1 MTIARFARAA
11 EGPIG
16 GALWFFWF
24 VKSVCYVVL
33 LYFHGKMFRV
43 GAKRESEATL
53 RRISLAGV
61 LFVLGACAHA
71 PIQPSGTHLRAEEPA
86 PSGSVPAPIQIST
99 LLPKPKPTQR
109 PETYSVVVNGVRAQ
123 ELLFALARDAKL
135 NIDIHSGITGTV
147 TLNAIEQTLPQLLS
161 RISKQV
167 DMRWELDGPN
177 LIVMPDSPYLHT
189 YRIDY
194 LNMERTSTGTV
205 GVSSQIGTGGGTAG
219 GGGAGAAGATGGGN
233 SSSTTVRNTSDN
245 KFWATLEKN
254 IKDILHETD
263 KVLPTGATQSTLV
276 QASTGAPG
284 SAPPPPTAPN
294 VSFREAA
301 AVIVNAEAGL
311 VIVRA
316 TSRQHEKIQE
326 FLDQVLANARRQV
339 LIEATIAEV
348 QLNNQYQQG
357 IDWSALRTRG
367 LTTISGSQISSGNVT
382 TNPLFPFG
390 IGATP
395 PSSLPSASTIPNLLT
410 LAVSRGTNIAG
421 VLQLLES
428 FGTVRVLSSPK
439 ISVLNN
445 QTALLRVVD
454 NIVYF
459 TVQVTIVATAN
470 VAATTATNTSPVTVP
485 VGFVMNITPQISDND
500 TILLNVK
507 PTTTRLVKF
516 VNDPNPDLAKA
527 GVQNPVPQLRMRELE
542 SLIKVNSGQIAV
554 LGGLIED
561 SVNDIEDTIPIIN
574 SIPIIGSLFSS
585 RNRNNAKTELVVF
598 LRPVVIRDP
607 SIDGDFRSFRTMIPG
622 EDFISRPNPG
632 KAGTPEFSR

>member
-1 MTIARFARAA
+1 
-11 EGPIG
+11 
-16 GALWFFWF
+16 
-24 VKSVCYVVL
+24 
-33 LYFHGKMFRV
+33 MFQVRLES
-43 GAKRESEATL
+43 ESEAIL

-61 LFVLGACAHA
+61 LFALGACSHA
-71 PIQPSGTHLRAEEPA
+71 PIQPSDTHLRAEGPA
-86 PSGSVPAPIQIST
+86 PSGTVPAPIQIST
-99 LLPKPKPTQR
+99 ILPKPKPTQR
-109 PETYSVVVNGVRAQ
+109 PETYSVVVNGVRVQ

-135 NIDIHSGITGTV
+135 NIDVHPGITGTV
-147 TLNAIEQTLPQLLS
+147 TLNAIDQTLPQLLS

-194 LNMERTSTGTV
+194 VNMERNATGTV
-205 GVSSQIGTGGGTAG
+205 GVSSQIGTSGGTAG
-219 GGGAGAAGATGGGN
+219 GGGAGGGTGGGN
-233 SSSTTVRNTSDN
+233 TSSTTVRNTSDN

-263 KVLPTGATQSTLV
+263 KVLPTGGAQVAPQPRAVPL
-276 QASTGAPG
+276 GAPG
-284 SAPPPPTAPN
+284 TAAAPEATAPN

-301 AVIVNAEAGL
+301 SVIINAEAGL

-326 FLDQVLANARRQV
+326 FLDQVLANAKRQV

-367 LTTISGSQISSGNVT
+367 LTTISSNQISSGNVT
-382 TNPLFPFG
+382 T
-390 IGATP
+390 TP
-395 PSSLPSASTIPNLLT
+395 PITPGVTVTPPGALPSAPVFPNILT

-428 FGTVRVLSSPK
+428 FGNVRVLSSPK
-439 ISVLNN
+439 LSVLNN

-459 TVQVTIVATAN
+459 QVQSSTSQTPNAPSLLSIT
-470 VAATTATNTSPVTVP
+470 TTAVTVP
-485 VGFVMNITPQISDND
+485 VGFVMNVTPQISSDD

-507 PTTTRLVKF
+507 PSTTRLIRF
-516 VNDPNPDLAKA
+516 VNDPNPLLTIPN
-527 GVQNPVPQLRMRELE
+527 QVPQLRMREME

-561 SVNDIEDTIPIIN
+561 SVNDVEDTIPIIN

-585 RNRNNAKTELVVF
+585 RNRNNAKTELIVF
-598 LRPVVIRDP
+598 LRPIVVKDP
-607 SIDGDFRSFRTMIPG
+607 SIDGDFRAFRSMVPG
-622 EDFISRPNPG
+622 ENFISQPNPG
-632 KAGTPEFSR
+632 KAGIPEFSR

>member
-1 MTIARFARAA
+1 
-11 EGPIG
+11 
-16 GALWFFWF
+16 
-24 VKSVCYVVL
+24 
-33 LYFHGKMFRV
+33 MFQVREE
-43 GAKRESEATL
+43 RESEATL

-61 LFVLGACAHA
+61 LFALGACAHA

-86 PSGSVPAPIQIST
+86 PSGTVPAPIQIST
-99 LLPKPKPTQR
+99 ILPKPRPTPR

-135 NIDIHSGITGTV
+135 NIDVHSGITGTV

-161 RISKQV
+161 RISRQV

-194 LNMERTSTGTV
+194 VNMERTSIGTV
-205 GVSSQIGTGGGTAG
+205 GVSSQIGTAGGGTAG
-219 GGGAGAAGATGGGN
+219 GGGAGAAGGTGAN
-233 SSSTTVRNTSDN
+233 SSSTTVRNASDN

-263 KVLPTGATQSTLV
+263 KVLPTGAPQPSLV
-276 QASTGAPG
+276 QALTGTPG
-284 SAPPPPTAPN
+284 SVPPAPTAPN

-301 AVIVNAEAGL
+301 AVMVNAEAGL

-326 FLDQVLANARRQV
+326 FLDQVLANAKRQV

-357 IDWSALRTRG
+357 IDWTALRTRG
-367 LTTISGSQISSGNVT
+367 LTTISGNQISSGNVT
-382 TNPLFPFG
+382 TTPQFPPG
-390 IGATP
+390 INVTP
-395 PSSLPSASTIPNLLT
+395 PSSLPSASAIPNLLT
-410 LAVSRGTNIAG
+410 LAVLRGTNIAG

-428 FGTVRVLSSPK
+428 FGNVRVLSSPK
-439 ISVLNN
+439 LSVLNN

-459 TVQVTIVATAN
+459 NVQVSLA
-470 VAATTATNTSPVTVP
+470 AATTISGPLSAVNTTPVTVP
-485 VGFVMNITPQISDND
+485 VGFVMNVTPQISDND

-516 VNDPNPDLAKA
+516 VPDPNPALQTA
-527 GVQNPVPQLRMRELE
+527 GVQNLIPQLRMREME

-574 SIPIIGSLFSS
+574 SIPFIGSLFSS
-585 RNRNNAKTELVVF
+585 RNRNNTKTELVVF
-598 LRPVVIRDP
+598 LRPIVVKDA

-622 EDFISRPNPG
+622 EDFISQPNPG
-632 KAGTPEFSR
+632 KAGMPELR

>member
-1 MTIARFARAA
+1 
-11 EGPIG
+11 
-16 GALWFFWF
+16 
-24 VKSVCYVVL
+24 
-33 LYFHGKMFRV
+33 
-43 GAKRESEATL
+43 L

-61 LFVLGACAHA
+61 VFVLGACAHA
-71 PIQPSGTHLRAEEPA
+71 PIQQSDTHLRAEEPA
-86 PSGSVPAPIQIST
+86 PSGTVPAPVQIST
-99 LLPKPKPTQR
+99 ILPQPKPTSR
-109 PETYSVVVNGVRAQ
+109 PETYSVVVNGVKVQ

-135 NIDIHSGITGTV
+135 NIDVHPGITGTV

-161 RISKQV
+161 RISKQA

-194 LNMERTSTGTV
+194 VNMERTSTGTV
-205 GVSSQIGTGGGTAG
+205 GVSSQIGAATGGAG
-219 GGGAGAAGATGGGN
+219 GGGAGGGAGGGN
-233 SSSTTVRNTSDN
+233 NSSTTVLNTSNN

-263 KVLPTGATQSTLV
+263 KVLPTGMPQPAAA
-276 QASTGAPG
+276 QAPGAPG
-284 SAPPPPTAPN
+284 GATPAPTVAN

-301 AVIVNAEAGL
+301 AVIVNAEASV

-326 FLDQVLANARRQV
+326 FLDQVLANAKRQV

-357 IDWSALRTRG
+357 IDWSVLRTRG
-367 LTTISGSQISSGNVT
+367 ITTVSGSQISSGNFT
-382 TNPLFPFG
+382 TNPNPPPG
-390 IGATP
+390 ITEAAPG
-395 PSSLPSASTIPNLLT
+395 SLPSASAIPNLLT
-410 LAVSRGTNIAG
+410 LAASRGTNIAG

-439 ISVLNN
+439 LSVLNN

-454 NIVYF
+454 NVVYF
-459 TVQVTIVATAN
+459 NVQVTVVPGGPN
-470 VAATTATNTSPVTVP
+470 QNSTTATNTSPVTVP
-485 VGFVMNITPQISDND
+485 VGFVMNVTPQISDND

-507 PTTTRLVKF
+507 PTTTRVVRF
-516 VNDPNPDLAKA
+516 ISDPNPDLAKA
-527 GVQNPVPQLRMRELE
+527 GVQNLIPQLRMREME

-561 SVNDIEDTIPIIN
+561 SVNDVEDTIPIIN
-574 SIPIIGSLFSS
+574 TIPFIGSFFSS
-585 RNRNNAKTELVVF
+585 RNRNNTKTELVIF
-598 LRPVVIRDP
+598 MRPIVVKDP
-607 SIDGDFRSFRTMIPG
+607 SIDGDFRAFREMLPG
-622 EDFISRPNPG
+622 ENFISRPNPG
-632 KAGTPEFSR
+632 KGGLPEFSR

>member
-1 MTIARFARAA
+1 M
-11 EGPIG
+11 
-16 GALWFFWF
+16 
-24 VKSVCYVVL
+24 VL
-33 LYFHGKMFRV
+33 LYWSGKFYP
-43 GAKRESEATL
+43 GSKLERESEATL
-53 RRISLAGV
+53 RRISLACSV
-61 LFVLGACAHA
+61 LVLGACAHP
-71 PIQPSGTHLRAEEPA
+71 PIQQSDTHLRAGEPA
-86 PSGSVPAPIQIST
+86 PSGTVPAPIQIST
-99 LLPKPKPTQR
+99 ILPKPKPTQR
-109 PETYSVVVNGVRAQ
+109 PETYSVVVNGVKVQ

-135 NIDIHSGITGTV
+135 NIDVHAGITGTV

-194 LNMERTSTGTV
+194 VNMERTSTGTV
-205 GVSSQIGTGGGTAG
+205 GVSSQIGTGAGTTGAG
-219 GGGAGAAGATGGGN
+219 GGAAGGTGGGN

-263 KVLPTGATQSTLV
+263 KVLPTGGPSFQPRA
-276 QASTGAPG
+276 
-284 SAPPPPTAPN
+284 APPGPAGASGVAPETTTPN
-294 VSFREAA
+294 ISFREAA
-301 AVIVNAEAGL
+301 AVMVNAEASL

-326 FLDQVLANARRQV
+326 FLDQVLANAKRQV

-357 IDWSALRTRG
+357 IDWSALRVRG
-367 LTTISGSQISSGNVT
+367 LTSLLVTETGRTSGLPSTPGFPSILTVNASRGNISGI
-382 TNPLFPFG
+382 
-390 IGATP
+390 
-395 PSSLPSASTIPNLLT
+395 
-410 LAVSRGTNIAG
+410 
-421 VLQLLES
+421 LQLLES
-428 FGTVRVLSSPK
+428 FGNVRVLSSPK

-459 TVQVTIVATAN
+459 NVQVTVVPGSITTLS
-470 VAATTATNTSPVTVP
+470 TTATNTTPVTVP
-485 VGFVMNITPQISDND
+485 VGFVMNVTPQISDND

-516 VNDPNPDLAKA
+516 VPDPNPIFTAPN
-527 GVQNPVPQLRMRELE
+527 VPQNLIPQLRMREME

-585 RNRNNAKTELVVF
+585 RNRNNTKTELVVF
-598 LRPVVIRDP
+598 LRPIVVKDP
-607 SIDGDFRSFRTMIPG
+607 SIDGDFRAFREMLPG
-622 EDFISRPNPG
+622 EDFISRPNTG
-632 KAGTPEFSR
+632 KAGLPEFSR

>member
-1 MTIARFARAA
+1 M
-11 EGPIG
+11 
-16 GALWFFWF
+16 
-24 VKSVCYVVL
+24 
-33 LYFHGKMFRV
+33 
-43 GAKRESEATL
+43 

-61 LFVLGACAHA
+61 VFVLGACAHA
-71 PIQPSGTHLRAEEPA
+71 PIPQSDTHLRAEEAA
-86 PSGSVPAPIQIST
+86 PSGTVPSPVQIST
-99 LLPKPKPTQR
+99 ILPKPKPTAR
-109 PETYSVVVNGVRAQ
+109 PETYSVVVNGVKVQ

-135 NIDIHSGITGTV
+135 NIDVHPGITGTV

-161 RISKQV
+161 RISKQA

-194 LNMERTSTGTV
+194 VNMERLALGTV
-205 GVSSQIGTGGGTAG
+205 GVSSQIGTAAGGAG
-219 GGGAGAAGATGGGN
+219 GGGAAGGTGGN

-263 KVLPTGATQSTLV
+263 KVLPTGAPQPTLL
-276 QASTGAPG
+276 QAITGAPG
-284 SAPPPPTAPN
+284 TTPPAPTAPN

-301 AVIVNAEAGL
+301 AVMINAEASL

-326 FLDQVLANARRQV
+326 FLDQVMANVKRQV

-357 IDWSALRTRG
+357 IDWSVLRTRG
-367 LTTISGSQISSGNVT
+367 LTSVFGNQISSGNVST
-382 TNPLFPFG
+382 TPTFPPG
-390 IGATP
+390 VTGTP
-395 PSSLPSASTIPNLLT
+395 PSSLPSAPGFPNLLT

-439 ISVLNN
+439 LSVLNN

-459 TVQVTIVATAN
+459 NVSVTIAPGNLNSNSV
-470 VAATTATNTSPVTVP
+470 TATNTTPVTVP
-485 VGFVMNITPQISDND
+485 VGFVMNVTPQISDND

-516 VNDPNPDLAKA
+516 VPDPNPDLARA
-527 GVQNPVPQLRMRELE
+527 GVQNLVPQLRMREME

-561 SVNDIEDTIPIIN
+561 SVNDVEDTIPIIN
-574 SIPIIGSLFSS
+574 TIPFIGSLFSS
-585 RNRNNAKTELVVF
+585 RNRNNAKTELIVF
-598 LRPVVIRDP
+598 LRPIVVKDA
-607 SIDGDFRSFRTMIPG
+607 SIDGDFRAFREMLPG
-622 EDFISRPNPG
+622 ENFISRPNPG
-632 KAGTPEFSR
+632 KAGAPEFSR

>member
-1 MTIARFARAA
+1 VREILPGRF
-11 EGPIG
+11 E
-16 GALWFFWF
+16 
-24 VKSVCYVVL
+24 
-33 LYFHGKMFRV
+33 
-43 GAKRESEATL
+43 RESEATL
-53 RRISLAGV
+53 RRISLACCV
-61 LFVLGACAHA
+61 LLLGACAHA
-71 PIQPSGTHLRAEEPA
+71 PIPQSDTHLRAEAPA
-86 PSGSVPAPIQIST
+86 PSGTVPAPVQIST
-99 LLPKPKPTQR
+99 ILPKPTPTSR
-109 PETYSVVVNGVRAQ
+109 PETYSVVVNGVKVQ

-135 NIDIHSGITGTV
+135 NIDVHPGITGTV
-147 TLNAIEQTLPQLLS
+147 TINAIDQTLPQLLT

-177 LIVMPDSPYLHT
+177 LIVMPDSPYLRT

-194 LNMERTSTGTV
+194 VNMERLAVGTV

-219 GGGAGAAGATGGGN
+219 AGGGAGGAGGGN

-245 KFWATLEKN
+245 RFWATLEKN

-263 KVLPTGATQSTLV
+263 KVLPTGG
-276 QASTGAPG
+276 QAPQPRAAPPGAPG
-284 SAPPPPTAPN
+284 TAAGPEVSTPN
-294 VSFREAA
+294 ISFREAA

-326 FLDQVLANARRQV
+326 FLDQVLANVKRQV

-357 IDWSALRTRG
+357 IDWTALRTRG
-367 LTTISGSQISSGNVT
+367 LTTISGNQISSGNVST
-382 TNPLFPFG
+382 TPQFPPG
-390 IGATP
+390 VTGTP
-395 PSSLPSASTIPNLLT
+395 PGSLPSVAAFPNLLT
-410 LAVSRGTNIAG
+410 LAISRGTNIAG

-428 FGTVRVLSSPK
+428 FGNVRVLSSPK
-439 ISVLNN
+439 LSVLNN

-459 TVQVTIVATAN
+459 NVQSSQ
-470 VAATTATNTSPVTVP
+470 TATINTGVQTSVNTTPVTVP
-485 VGFVMNITPQISDND
+485 VGFVMNVTPQISDSD

-507 PTTTRLVKF
+507 PSTTRLIRF
-516 VNDPNPDLAKA
+516 VTDPNPLLTIP
-527 GVQNPVPQLRMRELE
+527 NLVPQLRMREME

-585 RNRNNAKTELVVF
+585 RNRNNTKTELVVF
-598 LRPVVIRDP
+598 LRPVVVKDA

-632 KAGTPEFSR
+632 KAGLPEFSR

>member
-1 MTIARFARAA
+1 L
-11 EGPIG
+11 E
-16 GALWFFWF
+16 
-24 VKSVCYVVL
+24 
-33 LYFHGKMFRV
+33 
-43 GAKRESEATL
+43 RESEATL
-53 RRISLAGV
+53 RRIALACSV
-61 LFVLGACAHA
+61 LVLGACAHA
-71 PIQPSGTHLRAEEPA
+71 PIQQSDTHLRAGEPA
-86 PSGSVPAPIQIST
+86 PSGTVPAPIQIST
-99 LLPKPKPTQR
+99 ILPKPKPTQR
-109 PETYSVVVNGVRAQ
+109 PETYSVVVNGVKVQ

-135 NIDIHSGITGTV
+135 NIDVHPGITGTV

-194 LNMERTSTGTV
+194 VNMERTAIGTV

-219 GGGAGAAGATGGGN
+219 AGGGAGGATGGGN

-263 KVLPTGATQSTLV
+263 KVLPTGAPQPSLV
-276 QASTGAPG
+276 QALTGAPG
-284 SAPPPPTAPN
+284 TAPPAATAPN
-294 VSFREAA
+294 VNFREAA
-301 AVIVNAEAGL
+301 AVMINAEASL
-311 VIVRA
+311 VIIRA

-326 FLDQVLANARRQV
+326 FLDLVLANAKRQV

-367 LTTISGSQISSGNVT
+367 LTTVSVNQISSGNVT
-382 TNPLFPFG
+382 PTPLFPPG
-390 IGATP
+390 VIGAAP
-395 PSSLPSASTIPNLLT
+395 GSLPSAPAFPNLLT
-410 LAVSRGTNIAG
+410 LAASRGTNIAG

-428 FGTVRVLSSPK
+428 FGNVRVLSSPK
-439 ISVLNN
+439 LSVLNN

-459 TVQVTIVATAN
+459 NVQVTVVATAN
-470 VAATTATNTSPVTVP
+470 VGTTTATNTTPITVP

-516 VNDPNPDLAKA
+516 VADPNPALKLA
-527 GVQNPVPQLRMRELE
+527 GVENLVPQLRMREME
-542 SLIKVNSGQIAV
+542 SLIKINSGQIAV

-561 SVNDIEDTIPIIN
+561 SVNDVEDTIPIIN
-574 SIPIIGSLFSS
+574 AIPFIGSLFSS
-585 RNRNNAKTELVVF
+585 RNRNNTKTELVVF
-598 LRPVVIRDP
+598 LRPVVVKDP
-607 SIDGDFRSFRTMIPG
+607 SIDGDFRAFRDMLPG

-632 KAGTPEFSR
+632 KAGLPEFSR

>member
-1 MTIARFARAA
+1 
-11 EGPIG
+11 
-16 GALWFFWF
+16 
-24 VKSVCYVVL
+24 
-33 LYFHGKMFRV
+33 
-43 GAKRESEATL
+43 L
-53 RRISLAGV
+53 RRISLACCV
-61 LFVLGACAHA
+61 LLLGACAHA
-71 PIQPSGTHLRAEEPA
+71 PIPQSGTHLRAEAPA
-86 PSGSVPAPIQIST
+86 PSGTVPAPIQIST
-99 LLPKPKPTQR
+99 ILPKPTPTSR
-109 PETYSVVVNGVRAQ
+109 PETYSVVVNGVKAQ
-123 ELLFALARDAKL
+123 ELLFALARDARL
-135 NIDIHSGITGTV
+135 NIDVHPGITGTV
-147 TLNAIEQTLPQLLS
+147 TINAIEQTLPQLLT

-194 LNMERTSTGTV
+194 VNMERNAIGTV

-219 GGGAGAAGATGGGN
+219 AGGGAGGAGGGN

-245 KFWATLEKN
+245 KFWVTLERN

-263 KVLPTGATQSTLV
+263 KILPTGAPQPTLV
-276 QASTGAPG
+276 QALTGVPG
-284 SAPPPPTAPN
+284 TAPPAATAPN
-294 VSFREAA
+294 ISFREAA
-301 AVIVNAEAGL
+301 AVIVNAEASL

-326 FLDQVLANARRQV
+326 FLDQVMANVKRQV

-367 LTTISGSQISSGNVT
+367 LTSIGANQISPGNASTTLQFPGVT
-382 TNPLFPFG
+382 VAAPG
-390 IGATP
+390 
-395 PSSLPSASTIPNLLT
+395 SLPSTSAIPNLFT

-428 FGTVRVLSSPK
+428 FGNVRVLSSPK
-439 ISVLNN
+439 LSVLNN

-459 TVQVTIVATAN
+459 NVQVSI
-470 VAATTATNTSPVTVP
+470 AAGNLNTNAVTATNTTPVTVP
-485 VGFVMNITPQISDND
+485 VGFVMNVTPQISDND

-507 PTTTRLVKF
+507 PTTTRLVQF
-516 VNDPNPDLAKA
+516 VNDPNPALKQA
-527 GVQNPVPQLRMRELE
+527 GVVNRVPQLRMREME

-574 SIPIIGSLFSS
+574 AIPFIGSLFSS
-585 RNRNNAKTELVVF
+585 RNRNNTKTELVVF
-598 LRPVVIRDP
+598 LRPVVVKDA

-632 KAGTPEFSR
+632 KAGLPEFSR

>member
-1 MTIARFARAA
+1 
-11 EGPIG
+11 
-16 GALWFFWF
+16 
-24 VKSVCYVVL
+24 
-33 LYFHGKMFRV
+33 
-43 GAKRESEATL
+43 L
-53 RRISLAGV
+53 RRIWLAGV
-61 LFVLGACAHA
+61 LFALGACAHA
-71 PIQPSGTHLRAEEPA
+71 PIQPSGTHLRAEGPA

-99 LLPKPKPTQR
+99 ILPKPKPTQR

-135 NIDIHSGITGTV
+135 NIDVHPGITGAV

-161 RISKQV
+161 RISKQI

-194 LNMERTSTGTV
+194 VNMERTSTGTV
-205 GVSSQIGTGGGTAG
+205 GVSSQIGTSGGTAG
-219 GGGAGAAGATGGGN
+219 GGGAGAAGGTGGGN
-233 SSSTTVRNTSDN
+233 TSSTTVLNTSSN

-263 KVLPTGATQSTLV
+263 KVLPTGAPQPTLV
-276 QASTGAPG
+276 QALTGAPG
-284 SAPPPPTAPN
+284 SAPPAPTAPN
-294 VSFREAA
+294 VGFREAA
-301 AVIVNAEAGL
+301 AVIVNAEASL

-326 FLDQVLANARRQV
+326 FLDQVLANVKRQV

-367 LTTISGSQISSGNVT
+367 LTSVSGNQISSGNVVANAPVT
-382 TNPLFPFG
+382 PG
-390 IGATP
+390 ITVTP
-395 PSSLPSASTIPNLLT
+395 PGPLPSAPIFPNILT
-410 LAVSRGTNIAG
+410 LAVSRGTDIVG

-428 FGTVRVLSSPK
+428 FGNVRVLSSPK
-439 ISVLNN
+439 LSVLNN

-459 TVQVTIVATAN
+459 NVQSSQTATINTGVQTSVT
-470 VAATTATNTSPVTVP
+470 TTAITVP
-485 VGFVMNITPQISDND
+485 VGFVMNVTPQISSDD

-507 PTTTRLVKF
+507 PSTTRLIRF
-516 VNDPNPDLAKA
+516 VNDPNPLLIIPN
-527 GVQNPVPQLRMRELE
+527 QVPQLRMREME

-561 SVNDIEDTIPIIN
+561 SINDVEDTIPIIN

-585 RNRNNAKTELVVF
+585 RNRNNAKTELIVF
-598 LRPVVIRDP
+598 LRPIVVKDA

-632 KAGTPEFSR
+632 KSGLPEFSR

>member
-1 MTIARFARAA
+1 MCQARLER
-11 EGPIG
+11 
-16 GALWFFWF
+16 
-24 VKSVCYVVL
+24 K
-33 LYFHGKMFRV
+33 
-43 GAKRESEATL
+43 SEATL

-61 LFVLGACAHA
+61 VFVLGACAHA
-71 PIQPSGTHLRAEEPA
+71 PIPQSDTHLRAEEAA
-86 PSGSVPAPIQIST
+86 PSGTVPSPVQIST
-99 LLPKPKPTQR
+99 ILPKPKPTAR
-109 PETYSVVVNGVRAQ
+109 PETYSVVVNGVKVQ

-135 NIDIHSGITGTV
+135 NIDVHPGITGTV
-147 TLNAIEQTLPQLLS
+147 TLNAIEQTLPQLLT
-161 RISKQV
+161 RISKQA

-194 LNMERTSTGTV
+194 VNMERTSTGTV
-205 GVSSQIGTGGGTAG
+205 GVSSQIGTGAGSAG
-219 GGGAGAAGATGGGN
+219 GGGATGGAGGGN
-233 SSSTTVRNTSDN
+233 SSSTMVLNTSNN

-263 KVLPTGATQSTLV
+263 KVLPTGTPQPTLLQV
-276 QASTGAPG
+276 VTGAPG
-284 SAPPPPTAPN
+284 TAPPAPTAPN
-294 VSFREAA
+294 VNFREAA
-301 AVIVNAEAGL
+301 AVMINAEASL

-326 FLDQVLANARRQV
+326 FLDQVMANVKRQV

-367 LTTISGSQISSGNVT
+367 LTTISGNQISSGNVT
-382 TNPLFPFG
+382 TTPQFPPG
-390 IGATP
+390 INVTAPGL
-395 PSSLPSASTIPNLLT
+395 LPSAPAFPNLLT

-428 FGTVRVLSSPK
+428 FGNVRVLSSPK
-439 ISVLNN
+439 LSVLNN

-459 TVQVTIVATAN
+459 NVQVTV
-470 VAATTATNTSPVTVP
+470 VPGTTNSLPTVATNTTPVTVP
-485 VGFVMNITPQISDND
+485 VGFVMNVTPQISGDD

-507 PTTTRLVKF
+507 PSTTRVVTF
-516 VNDPNPDLAKA
+516 VNDPNPALIIP
-527 GVQNPVPQLRMRELE
+527 NRVPQLRMREME

-585 RNRNNAKTELVVF
+585 RNRNNTKTELVVF
-598 LRPVVIRDP
+598 LRPIVVRDP
-607 SIDGDFRSFRTMIPG
+607 SIDGDFRAFREMLPG
-622 EDFISRPNPG
+622 ENFISRPNPG
-632 KAGTPEFSR
+632 KAGSPEFSR